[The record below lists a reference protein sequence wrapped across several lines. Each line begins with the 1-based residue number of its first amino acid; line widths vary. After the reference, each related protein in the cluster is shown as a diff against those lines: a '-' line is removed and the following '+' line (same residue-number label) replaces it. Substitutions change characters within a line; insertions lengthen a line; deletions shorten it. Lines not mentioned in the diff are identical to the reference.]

1 MLDPLL
7 ETRDLRLVLALSQ
20 TASATRAARLLHV
33 SQSAV
38 SHQLRSLEQR
48 LGTLLFE
55 RRARALGITK
65 AGERIVQLAREVLPP
80 LLQVE
85 LELKRG
91 LAAPRLTLRVAT
103 ECYTAY
109 YWLPSAIAALA
120 ASHPEVDLT
129 LASEVTADIGAALQD
144 DRIDL
149 GLCVGPAARR
159 RGFELE
165 PLFCDELVLVV
176 ARAHRL
182 AARAYVQGR
191 DLACETLI
199 LNEVPKE
206 QRERVQR
213 AIFRGAE
220 GFARV
225 NRVPITEA
233 ILELVRAGQ
242 GVSILPEFTLRR
254 HLAQGELATVRLTRK
269 GLPRTWTG
277 VFQRSS
283 PLASPIRTLLDTL
296 RAEAP
301 PAQGASSRRLLAK
314 RVLRVR

>member
-1 MLDPLL
+1 MRNPLL

-48 LGTLLFE
+48 LGTLLFA
-55 RRARALGITK
+55 RRARALNITQ
-65 AGERIVQLAREVLPP
+65 AGERILQLAHQVLPP
-80 LLQVE
+80 LLQAE
-85 LELKRG
+85 LDLKRG

-120 ASHPEVDLT
+120 SRHPDVDLI
-129 LASEVTADIGAALQD
+129 LASDVTADIGSALQD
-144 DRIDL
+144 QRIDL
-149 GLCVGPAARR
+149 GLCVGPAARK

-165 PLFCDELVLVV
+165 PLFRDELVLVV
-176 ARAHRL
+176 SPAHRL
-182 AARAYVQGR
+182 AARPYVQGS
-191 DLACETLI
+191 DLVCETLI
-199 LNEVPKE
+199 LNEVPKQ
-206 QRERVQR
+206 QRERVR
-213 AIFRGAE
+213 SAIFRGSE

-225 NRVPITEA
+225 SRVPITEA

-254 HLAQGELATVRLTRK
+254 QLAQGELASVRLTRK
-269 GLPRTWTG
+269 GLPRAWTG
-277 VFQRSS
+277 VFQRTS
-283 PLASPIRTLLDTL
+283 PLATPIRTLLDTL

-301 PAQGASSRRLLAK
+301 PARSARSRPSLAK
-314 RVLRVR
+314 PALRAR